1 MDHSNR
7 NRTPAE
13 LQEIEDALRAER
25 HQASPLEL
33 DRIKLQAI
41 RQAER
46 PRTSLYG
53 KKGSF
58 MKSRLALTLV
68 LAAGFMLSTTGATLA
83 ISGSSGS
90 GSAASNQY
98 VPPGSGNEGVHKHH
112 HPEQGVKG
120 ANEHGGKCTE
130 GENGGGGNGG
140 NSGGGAGGNGGNSGA
155 NGGGGNG
162 CNEPANTD
170 TLEPSPEVEVAPATA
185 EQAAVVSS
193 GSSLPFTGFV
203 AIPLLIIGL
212 ALIVGGAVLGIKAR
226 KDPVARP

>member
-13 LQEIEDALRAER
+13 LESIEAALRAER

-46 PRTSLYG
+46 SRTSLNVS

-58 MKSRLALTLV
+58 MKSRLALTLLLV
-68 LAAGFMLSTTGATLA
+68 AGFMLSTTGATLA

-98 VPPGSGNEGVHKHH
+98 VSPGEGGGNH
-112 HPEQGVKG
+112 HPEHETKG
-120 ANEHGGKCTE
+120 AQEGGGKCTE
-130 GENGGGGNGG
+130 GGNNAGGGN
-140 NSGGGAGGNGGNSGA
+140 NGA
-155 NGGGGNG
+155 NGNG
-162 CNEPANTD
+162 CNEPANTN
-170 TLEPSPEVEVAPATA
+170 TLEPTAEVEVAPATA
-185 EQAAVVSS
+185 EQTAVVSS

-203 AIPLLIIGL
+203 AIPLLVIGL
-212 ALIVGGAVLGIKAR
+212 ALIVGGAVLGIKSR
-226 KDPVARP
+226 RDPVARP

>member
-13 LQEIEDALRAER
+13 FEGIENALRAER

-46 PRTSLYG
+46 SRPSL
-53 KKGSF
+53 KKGTF
-58 MKSRLALTLV
+58 MKSRLALTLMLV
-68 LAAGFMLSTTGATLA
+68 AGFMLSTTGVGLA

-98 VPPGSGNEGVHKHH
+98 VPSGTGGHHGEHGVKGVEEKGGNHKCEGGSGN
-112 HPEQGVKG
+112 
-120 ANEHGGKCTE
+120 
-130 GENGGGGNGG
+130 GGNGG
-140 NSGGGAGGNGGNSGA
+140 NGGA
-155 NGGGGNG
+155 NGGNGSGGNCVKG
-162 CNEPANTD
+162 ANTSGGEPTGGEPA
-170 TLEPSPEVEVAPATA
+170 PEVEVAPAAA
-185 EQAAVVSS
+185 EQQAVVSE

-203 AIPLLIIGL
+203 AIPLLVIGL
-212 ALIVGGAVLGIKAR
+212 GLIVVGAVVGLKSRKEPSAR
-226 KDPVARP
+226 H

>member
-25 HQASPLEL
+25 HEASPLEL

-46 PRTSLYG
+46 PRTSLKA

-58 MKSRLALTLV
+58 MKSRLALTCLLV
-68 LAAGFMLSTTGATLA
+68 AGFMLSTTGATLA

-90 GSAASNQY
+90 GSAASSQY
-98 VPPGSGNEGVHKHH
+98 KSVKPEHGGGNH
-112 HPEQGVKG
+112 HPGHGVKG
-120 ANEHGGKCTE
+120 ANESGGKCTE
-130 GENGGGGNGG
+130 GNNGG
-140 NSGGGAGGNGGNSGA
+140 NSAGGENGTGGN
-155 NGGGGNG
+155 GGNG
-162 CNEPANTD
+162 CNEPANT
-170 TLEPSPEVEVAPATA
+170 LQPAPEVEVAPATA
-185 EQAAVVSS
+185 EQTAVVSS

-212 ALIVGGAVLGIKAR
+212 ALIVGGAVLGIKSR
-226 KDPVARP
+226 KDPVARS

>member
-13 LQEIEDALRAER
+13 LKAIEDALHAER
-25 HQASPLEL
+25 HTASPLEL
-33 DRIKLQAI
+33 DAIKLQAI

-46 PRTSLYG
+46 SRTSLNVS

-58 MKSRLALTLV
+58 MKSRLALTVLLV
-68 LAAGFMLSTTGATLA
+68 AGFMLSTTGATLA

-90 GSAASNQY
+90 GSAASTQY
-98 VPPGSGNEGVHKHH
+98 QPPGSEGEHNGGNH
-112 HPEQGVKG
+112 HPEHGVKG
-120 ANEHGGKCTE
+120 AHENSGKCTE
-130 GENGGGGNGG
+130 GGNNGGGGGGNGG
-140 NSGGGAGGNGGNSGA
+140 NSGANNGS
-155 NGGGGNG
+155 GNG
-162 CNEPANTD
+162 CN
-170 TLEPSPEVEVAPATA
+170 TLAPTAEVEVAPAAA
-185 EQAAVVSS
+185 EQTAVVSS

-212 ALIVGGAVLGIKAR
+212 ALIVGGAVLGIKSR